1 MKAELTRLM
10 YLTLNKF
17 AKEQG
22 LKMGDKEFLVALKNV
37 FTSIAHTE
45 TPNAIVAD
53 KQFSNLHEEI
63 VQKCI
68 DFIKNNPKLQNDIA
82 AKIKEVKKDLMGL
95 EPDVRMYFGIDNL
108 DESVKKGM
116 WVPATD
122 SYLSVTVG
130 NEAIIE
136 SF

>member
-10 YLTLNKF
+10 YITLNKF

-22 LKMGDKEFLVALKNV
+22 LKMGDKEFLIALKNV
-37 FTSIAHTE
+37 FTSIVHTE
-45 TPNAIVAD
+45 TPNTIVAD

-68 DFIKNNPKLQNDIA
+68 DYIKNNPKLQEAIT
-82 AKIKEVKKDLMGL
+82 AKVEEVKKDLMGL

>member
-1 MKAELTRLM
+1 MKTELTRLM

-17 AKEQG
+17 ANEQG
-22 LKMGDKEFLVALKNV
+22 LKMGDKEFLTALKNV

-45 TPNAIVAD
+45 TPNATVAD

-68 DFIKNNPKLQNDIA
+68 DFIKNNPKLQKTIT
-82 AKIKEVKKDLMGL
+82 AKVEEIKKDLMGL

>member
-22 LKMGDKEFLVALKNV
+22 LKMGDKEFLTALKNV

-45 TPNAIVAD
+45 TPNATVAD

-68 DFIKNNPKLQNDIA
+68 DFIKNNPELQNDIA

-108 DESVKKGM
+108 DESIKKGM

>member
-22 LKMGDKEFLVALKNV
+22 FKMGDKEFLIALKNV

-45 TPNAIVAD
+45 TPNVTVVD

-68 DFIKNNPKLQNDIA
+68 DYIKNNPKLQEDITVR
-82 AKIKEVKKDLMGL
+82 IEEIKKDLIGL
-95 EPDVRMYFGIDNL
+95 EPDVRMYFYVDNL

>member
-1 MKAELTRLM
+1 M
-10 YLTLNKF
+10 
-17 AKEQG
+17 
-22 LKMGDKEFLVALKNV
+22 
-37 FTSIAHTE
+37 
-45 TPNAIVAD
+45 
-53 KQFSNLHEEI
+53 
-63 VQKCI
+63 QKCI
-68 DFIKNNPKLQNDIA
+68 DYIKNNPNLQETIT
-82 AKIKEVKKDLMGL
+82 AKVEEIKKDLMGL

>member
-1 MKAELTRLM
+1 MKTELTRLM

-17 AKEQG
+17 ANEQG
-22 LKMGDKEFLVALKNV
+22 LKMGDKEFLTALKNV

-45 TPNAIVAD
+45 TPNATVAD

-68 DFIKNNPKLQNDIA
+68 DFIKNNPELQNDIA

-108 DESVKKGM
+108 DESIKKGM

>member
-1 MKAELTRLM
+1 
-10 YLTLNKF
+10 
-17 AKEQG
+17 
-22 LKMGDKEFLVALKNV
+22 
-37 FTSIAHTE
+37 
-45 TPNAIVAD
+45 
-53 KQFSNLHEEI
+53 
-63 VQKCI
+63 
-68 DFIKNNPKLQNDIA
+68 
-82 AKIKEVKKDLMGL
+82 MGL

>member
-1 MKAELTRLM
+1 MKTELTRLM

-22 LKMGDKEFLVALKNV
+22 LKMGDKEFLIALKNV

-45 TPNAIVAD
+45 TPNTTVAD
-53 KQFSNLHEEI
+53 KQFSALNEEI

-68 DFIKNNPKLQNDIA
+68 DYIKNNPNLQETIT
-82 AKIKEVKKDLMGL
+82 AKVEEIKKDLMGL

>member
-1 MKAELTRLM
+1 MKTELTRLM

-22 LKMGDKEFLVALKNV
+22 LKMGDKEFLIALKNV
-37 FTSIAHTE
+37 FTSIAYTE
-45 TPNAIVAD
+45 TPNTTVAD
-53 KQFSNLHEEI
+53 KQFSALHEEI

-68 DFIKNNPKLQNDIA
+68 DFIKNNPNLQETIT
-82 AKIKEVKKDLMGL
+82 AKVEEIKKDLMGL